1 MTNRTLGQ
9 PGESVIEPMKLN
21 SRQQN
26 SGVMSREDLLTQHIE
41 QRVRSKTLLY
51 TLPPRTK
58 RIWPIGRVETRIK
71 PTIHIGVPEKRQ
83 ANLVDQQ
90 ASKQKHNPEDAP
102 LPLPESTNNPQAVQ
116 STRSPLPLKEV
127 AVTS

>member
-1 MTNRTLGQ
+1 VNQANLADR
-9 PGESVIEPMKLN
+9 
-21 SRQQN
+21 
-26 SGVMSREDLLTQHIE
+26 
-41 QRVRSKTLLY
+41 
-51 TLPPRTK
+51 
-58 RIWPIGRVETRIK
+58 RVENRLESNQQS
-71 PTIHIGVPEKRQ
+71 TIGSPEKRQ

-116 STRSPLPLKEV
+116 STRSLLPLKEV